1 MREVTFQ
8 RLLKGAYCDVSIVG
22 SFSDFVCFA
31 VVCADSVGRDN
42 VKYSDCL
49 TDWAV
54 WGSNS
59 GGGKV
64 FRTSPYPASCT
75 MGTGSF
81 PAVKWP
87 GRNVDH
93 PLPSKAEI
101 KEKVEVYLY
110 SPIGL
115 HYPFCGEI
123 YLHLY

>member
-1 MREVTFQ
+1 MGEEAFQ
-8 RLLKGAYCDVSIVG
+8 HLLEEAYCDVSIVD
-22 SFSDFVCFA
+22 SFGDFVCFA
-31 VVCADSVGRDN
+31 WVCADSVGL
-42 VKYSDCL
+42 S

-64 FRTSPYPASCT
+64 FRTSPYPGSCT
-75 MGTGSF
+75 MGSRSI

-101 KEKVEVYLY
+101 KEKVELYLY
-110 SPIGL
+110 SPIK
-115 HYPFCGEI
+115 
-123 YLHLY
+123 